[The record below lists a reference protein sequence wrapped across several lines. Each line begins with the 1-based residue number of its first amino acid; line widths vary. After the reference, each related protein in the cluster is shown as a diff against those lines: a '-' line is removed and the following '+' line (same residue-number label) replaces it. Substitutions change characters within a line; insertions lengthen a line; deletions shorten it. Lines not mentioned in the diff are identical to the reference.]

1 MPHFDRLHPVGQV
14 VGVQALAVLEEFEPA
29 LFFGGDL
36 AGGEFVQLEE
46 ADPAVFEPGPAAFV
60 AQAVTMGIGGIVAQQ
75 VVTEQPEAMGGP

>member
-14 VGVQALAVLEEFEPA
+14 VGVQALAVLEELEPA
-29 LFFGGDL
+29 LLFGGDL